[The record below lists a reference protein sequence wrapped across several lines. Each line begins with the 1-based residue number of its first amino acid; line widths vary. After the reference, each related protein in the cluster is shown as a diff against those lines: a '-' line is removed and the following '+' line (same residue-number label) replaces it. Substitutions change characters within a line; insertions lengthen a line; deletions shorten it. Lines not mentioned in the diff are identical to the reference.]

1 MIGGVIM
8 ATSTLGK
15 QFFVKPEKAA
25 EFVDEMS
32 KAVPPTL
39 TKDFGSNLVHLP
51 QESDLKEKLK
61 KALSQ

>member
-8 ATSTLGK
+8 ATSTFGK
-15 QFFVKPEKAA
+15 QFFVTPEKAA

-39 TKDFGSNLVHLP
+39 TKDFNSNLVHLS
-51 QESDLKEKLK
+51 QEPNLKEKLK
-61 KALSQ
+61 KALNK

>member
-8 ATSTLGK
+8 ATSTFGK
-15 QFFVKPEKAA
+15 QFFVKPEKIT

-39 TKDFGSNLVHLP
+39 KKDFNSNLVHLS
-51 QESDLKEKLK
+51 QEPDLKEKLK
-61 KALSQ
+61 KALNK